1 MFWHLRSISCWF
13 LLGIYLA
20 AATPA
25 SELLKLPILFEHYHE
40 HQQESPGISVPDF
53 LILHYFNGNPR
64 DDDYDRDM
72 QLPFKTLEVAPFA
85 LLALPQPIATVSF
98 VTPPAT
104 VLRKQIMPLELLC
117 PPTPFVAMPA
127 EPPEA

>member
-1 MFWHLRSISCWF
+1 M
-13 LLGIYLA
+13 YLA
-20 AATPA
+20 AATPMM
-25 SELLKLPILFEHYHE
+25 ELFKLPILVEHYHE
-40 HQQESPGISVPDF
+40 HQQESPAISVLEF
-53 LILHYFNGNPR
+53 LFLHYFNGNPR
-64 DDDYDRDM
+64 DADYDRDM

-85 LLALPQPIATVSF
+85 LLALPHPIATVSLI
-98 VTPPAT
+98 TPPTT